1 MEPTRHG
8 ADDMLPMLW
17 TDGESVPWTPNDIL
31 AADAGEASEAACAIA
46 PFVVQSGST
55 LWMVETEQRGWT
67 LAELHFH
74 PRYGFFQEQRRATYD
89 WPREAFG
96 AMLSRFA
103 AFDISDDEV
112 SRLTGDFGDWLGARF
127 SCVGVS
133 RYHIGMHT

>member
-8 ADDMLPMLW
+8 ADDILPMLW

-31 AADAGEASEAACAIA
+31 AADARDASACAIA

-67 LAELHFH
+67 LAELRFH
-74 PRYGFFQEQRRATYD
+74 RRYGFFQEQRRATYD

-112 SRLTGDFGDWLGARF
+112 SRLSGEFSDWLGSRF
-127 SCVGVS
+127 SCVNVS
-133 RYHIGMHT
+133 PHQIHIVT